1 MMIGTPTSPRMDIA
15 YIIDP
20 RFPGGTSAAV
30 VSELRVVA
38 ALGTVVVHAIT
49 SKMFG
54 EKSISTK
61 IRAVLRELDV
71 QMVWDAP
78 KINAD
83 LVIWHNPS
91 FLKFQDSFASRIVC
105 RHLIVVTHENFYRP
119 GQVEAYD
126 VGHCHDLIDKSTLAL
141 RKSIAPISPYNR
153 ETVLDWFQLGGIP
166 SGWDVLPQDWFNI
179 CDFDYQTPTSSP
191 RDRRGR
197 HSRPGMEKFPSPQDM
212 NNCFPAHSDANV
224 ILGAD
229 LFTKD
234 PIPANHWDLH
244 PFGGLDISSY
254 FEMID
259 FMVYFTAPTWRESF
273 GRVLAEAIAA
283 GKVVIS
289 DAGTAATFG
298 GGVIAADP
306 KDVDRIIGQFLRS
319 PEQYQEHVTMA
330 QSLLRAFAPEKFR
343 DRFLTLTGSEIGA
356 RP

>member
-1 MMIGTPTSPRMDIA
+1 MMKGTPTSPCNDIA

-38 ALGTVVVHAIT
+38 ALGEVKVHAIT

-54 EKSISTK
+54 QKSVSPK
-61 IRAVLRELDV
+61 IRAVLRELDL

-78 KINAD
+78 QINAD

-91 FLKFQDSFASRIVC
+91 FLKFQDSFASRIMC

-126 VGHCHDLIDKSTLAL
+126 VGHCHELIDKSALAL

-166 SGWDVLPQDWFNI
+166 QGWDVLQEDWFNI
-179 CDFDYQTPTSSP
+179 CDFDYHAPTEAP

-197 HSRPGMEKFPSPQDM
+197 HSRPGMEKFPNPRDM
-212 NNCFPAHSDANV
+212 MACFPAHAESNV

-229 LFTKD
+229 LFINSPT
-234 PIPANHWDLH
+234 PIAHWDLH
-244 PFGGLDISSY
+244 PFGGLDISGY

-289 DAGTAATFG
+289 DPGTAATFG
-298 GGVIAADP
+298 GGVIGAAP
-306 KDVDRIIGQFLRS
+306 KDVDAIIGQFLGS

-330 QSLLRAFAPEKFR
+330 QSLLRSFAPDKFR
-343 DRFLTLTGSEIGA
+343 DHFLTTIGQQIGVRA
-356 RP
+356 